1 MSDLVI
7 IVRVQAK
14 PGLEAALV
22 AAQTAL
28 VPLSRQQPGCIA
40 YELHEDLHQP
50 GKVVFYERWQ
60 NRAAW
65 EKHLAG
71 PHSAAFKA
79 QAGDW
84 IADLEMLEMRQVG

>member
-14 PGLEAALV
+14 PGQEVALV

-28 VPLSRQQPGCIA
+28 VPLARQQPGCIA
-40 YELHEDLHQP
+40 YELHEDLNQP

-60 NRAAW
+60 DRASW
-65 EKHLAG
+65 ENHLAG
-71 PHSAAFKA
+71 PHSVAFRT

-84 IADLEMLEMRQVG
+84 IADLELLQMRQVA